1 MTENV
6 DWKRQLYMILNYP
19 NVREAEAGGIG
30 KKEDLGEEVYI
41 ERRRY

>member
-1 MTENV
+1 MKENV
-6 DWKRQLYMILNYP
+6 DWKRELYMNLKDP

-30 KKEDLGEEVYI
+30 KKEHLGEEVYI